1 MLNSKVKKLIV
12 GGCMLVMAASLVGGC
27 GSSNQPTSIN
37 LSLVLM
43 LHLFHLSLK
52 MKNLKIIQVLI
63 LN

>member
-1 MLNSKVKKLIV
+1 MLNSKVKKIIL

-27 GSSNQPTSIN
+27 GSSNQPTIN
-37 LSLVLM
+37 LSLALM

-52 MKNLKIIQVLI
+52 MKKLKIIQVLI